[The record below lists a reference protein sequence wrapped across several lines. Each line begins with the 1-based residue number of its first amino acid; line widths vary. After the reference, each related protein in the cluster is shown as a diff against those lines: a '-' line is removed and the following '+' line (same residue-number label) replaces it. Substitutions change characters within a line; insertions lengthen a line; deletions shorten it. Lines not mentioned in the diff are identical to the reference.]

1 MTAGP
6 LREFRPFARVFARH
20 LPRLALGTLAG
31 LAAAA
36 AAIGLMS
43 VSGWFISA
51 AAAAGLAPATAVIFN
66 FFIPSIGVRIFAI
79 LRTSARY
86 AERVLTHDATL
97 RILADL
103 RVWFYGRIEP
113 LAPAG
118 LWRFRSGDL
127 LNRVVA
133 DIEALDNLYLRTFS
147 PAAVA
152 LLVSML
158 AFLLLAAVV
167 DIWIAAAFWLLFAL
181 AGCGVSFAAAKM
193 GAPTGRL
200 IAFRT
205 AELRVRAVEGIQG
218 LAEIILFEAAGLLR
232 ERIRSAQSALLAG
245 QRRMAR
251 IRGMSA
257 AAMHL
262 LSGAAVLAALYLG
275 GGLVASGGLSGDTL
289 ALTALAIAAA
299 FESVFGL
306 PAAYQFL
313 SRTRAAGDRLVE
325 IVECEPSVR
334 FEAFSDRVLPG
345 SCGVDFN
352 GVSFRYAPGL
362 PWALEN
368 VDLTVPA
375 GRRLAV
381 VGESGAGKSTLV
393 SLLVRFFDPATG
405 QIRIGGA
412 DTRKL
417 SEPDLR
423 RAVVVVSQQS
433 HLFFATVRENL
444 LVARPNADDAALRRA
459 LSAARLADVVD
470 RLPDG
475 LDTWIGEAGRLLSAG
490 QARRLAVAR
499 AILRDAPVWVLD
511 EPTEGLD
518 RRTEVELVESL
529 LDATTGRTVLWI
541 THRLIGVER
550 LDEVV
555 VMENGRLIDRG
566 AHADLHARNPR
577 YASWCA
583 RMR

>member
-51 AAAAGLAPATAVIFN
+51 AAAAGLAPATAVLFN

-79 LRTSARY
+79 LRTAARY

-103 RVWFYGRIEP
+103 RVWFYRRIES

-127 LNRVVA
+127 LNRIVA

-158 AFLLLAAVV
+158 AFLLLAAVDV
-167 DIWIAAAFWLLFAL
+167 WIAAAFWLLFAL
-181 AGCGVSFAAAKM
+181 AGCGVSVAAAKM

-200 IAFRT
+200 IAIRT
-205 AELRVRAVEGIQG
+205 AELRIRVVEGLQG

-232 ERIRSAQSALLAG
+232 ERIRCAQSALLAG

-257 AAMHL
+257 GAMHL

-275 GGLVASGGLSGDTL
+275 GGLVASGWLSGDTL

-313 SRTRAAGDRLVE
+313 SRTRAAGGRLVE
-325 IVECEPSVR
+325 IVEGEPSVR
-334 FEAFSDRVLPG
+334 FEALSDRVLPG

-352 GVSFRYAPGL
+352 GVSFRYAPEL

-368 VDLTVPA
+368 VDLAVPA

-393 SLLVRFFDPATG
+393 NLLVRFFDPATG
-405 QIRIGGA
+405 LIQIGGA
-412 DTRKL
+412 DIRKL

-433 HLFFATVRENL
+433 HLFSATVRENL
-444 LVARPNADDAALRRA
+444 HVAEPNADDAALRRA

-470 RLPDG
+470 HLPDG

-499 AILRDAPVWVLD
+499 AVLRDAPIWVLD

-518 RRTEVELVESL
+518 RRTESELVESL
-529 LDATTGRTVLWI
+529 LDVTAARTVLWI
-541 THRLIGVER
+541 THRLVGMER

-555 VMENGRLIDRG
+555 VMENGRVIDRG